1 MIDRILGPQLKKLA
15 ERCPIVSVTG
25 PRQSGKSTL
34 VQAAFPDYLYVN
46 LEEPAVR
53 ARALADPT
61 GFVATLPERP
71 CQGARCLDQSSR
83 VLCYRSGGSGT
94 IPHLSAPTS
103 CFTETTAK

>member
-1 MIDRILGPQLKKLA
+1 MGCYNFRLWYDALICYGIFYFPIVVLRVYMIDRILGPQLKKLA
-15 ERCPIVSVTG
+15 EWYPIVSVTG

-61 GFVATLPERP
+61 GFVAT
-71 CQGARCLDQSSR
+71 
-83 VLCYRSGGSGT
+83 
-94 IPHLSAPTS
+94 SAKDRKS
-103 CFTETTAK
+103 VV